1 MNACIRGAAHSV
13 GGVRGPFGGPA
24 RTPALTPYHTRNINH
39 INEQTY
45 GGAMVYT
52 QATTVTASLFRE
64 QNAAEPPSKGESPV
78 VLRALP
84 PS

>member
-39 INEQTY
+39 IRLAGNIL
-45 GGAMVYT
+45 V
-52 QATTVTASLFRE
+52 R
-64 QNAAEPPSKGESPV
+64 GEEIYRIFSQKIG
-78 VLRALP
+78 RAHV
-84 PS
+84 